1 MYHLSDD
8 FAGGMAVHIAAR
20 VLAAAGPG
28 EILVSRTVRDLVV
41 GSDVVLQ
48 DRGTHPLKG
57 VEGSW
62 QLFAVSRP
70 RP

>member
-1 MYHLSDD
+1 MD
-8 FAGGMAVHIAAR
+8 AVHSER
-20 VLAAAGPG
+20 AAAEPG

-48 DRGTHPLKG
+48 DRGTHRLKG
-57 VEGSW
+57 VEGSR

-70 RP
+70 RPCGR

>member
-1 MYHLSDD
+1 
-8 FAGGMAVHIAAR
+8 
-20 VLAAAGPG
+20 
-28 EILVSRTVRDLVV
+28 
-41 GSDVVLQ
+41 VLQ